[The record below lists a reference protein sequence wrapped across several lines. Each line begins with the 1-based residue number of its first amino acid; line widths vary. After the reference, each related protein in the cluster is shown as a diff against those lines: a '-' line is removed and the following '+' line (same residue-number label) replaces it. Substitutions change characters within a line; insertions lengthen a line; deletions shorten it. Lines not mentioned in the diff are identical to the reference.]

1 MMSPEPA
8 IAQHYGLSNYG
19 ENHKEAYPLEHN
31 EAFLFSFWEMEIVCR
46 EASFQIPPAAKL

>member
-19 ENHKEAYPLEHN
+19 ENHKEAYPLEHD